1 MNTKCSEWIAYIW
14 KVIFYV
20 DCVKVG
26 ANLLFLKDFIQEKA
40 LYLILY
46 FQRNSVFKVFT
57 LLLSYLLA
65 SYNTDW
71 SIFLLCACVCVCV
84 CVCACVRGVWL
95 FRMDQK
101 YVQSAKVENKSIL
114 WSLAFWSACFFH
126 LLISVGYFHS
136 FLVRAAVQS
145 ILYSLLNHALLCHH

>member
-57 LLLSYLLA
+57 LLLS
-65 SYNTDW
+65 
-71 SIFLLCACVCVCV
+71 
-84 CVCACVRGVWL
+84 
-95 FRMDQK
+95 
-101 YVQSAKVENKSIL
+101 
-114 WSLAFWSACFFH
+114 
-126 LLISVGYFHS
+126 
-136 FLVRAAVQS
+136 
-145 ILYSLLNHALLCHH
+145 